1 MRLPRARP
9 FASSCSSSEPP
20 DVVHDVAGE
29 KDVPAHRRE
38 RDGQPLARA
47 VVVYGAGVL
56 PEIPVDRQQAETDGR
71 KVLLHLER
79 ALGLPEAV
87 LLDRD
92 ADVNAVLVVDA
103 RAEDEGGARSED

>member
-9 FASSCSSSEPP
+9 FASSCSSSEAP

-29 KDVPAHRRE
+29 KHVPAHRRE

-56 PEIPVDRQQAETDGR
+56 PEIPVDRQQAESDGR

-79 ALGLPEAV
+79 TLRLPEAS
-87 LLDRD
+87 LLERD
-92 ADVNAVLVVDA
+92 ADVDAVLGVDP
-103 RAEDEGGARSED
+103 RTED